1 MIPKIYSYIRFSS
14 TNQKKGSSLVR
25 QTEQIEAYAKRK
37 KMLLDDTYEF
47 QDLGVSAYK
56 GDNALFGKL
65 SIFLDLCKKGK
76 IAKGSILALEQ
87 IDRLSR
93 QKWDDSFSKIA
104 IPILQAGVTIYS
116 FYDEKEYSDPKDYN
130 SMSQLMASL
139 HHAHQYSLRLSNR
152 RKDTNI
158 RRRNENRPLTSLC
171 PLWMKMK
178 NDKTG
183 FELIQSKADIV
194 KKIVKYSLQGFGDT
208 QICQK
213 LNEGQ
218 VPTISGFKNWQNS
231 YISKILTHP
240 ALIGEYHPKEIVD
253 GKSKLIKDGAMI
265 GYYPSV
271 ITAKEWLLL
280 QSIRKERATKQ
291 RGRTGT
297 SVANLFTGIL
307 FDARDGM
314 PLQRLV
320 KAKSMSRLI
329 SSSFRNGLSHKK
341 FILTFPYE
349 PFENTLLYFL
359 ANEVQLNELY
369 VDNHTDSVEDKT
381 EILTLELA
389 DIETRISIINEE
401 IINGVNP
408 RYCVK
413 LLETLGTKKTEKES
427 EITNERN
434 KQSWN
439 ENCAT
444 ELSDLKA
451 LVSIKKHLS
460 LSDLRTKIKSKIK
473 RLVESIHVL
482 FIGKKK
488 SKFKTA
494 IVQIFFKTGGIK
506 ILAIETKENFLLNID
521 SKPNNIGQIDLRLFC
536 DEVKGKKTREIMA
549 KKEIEFLSIQQARA
563 KK

>member
-1 MIPKIYSYIRFSS
+1 MEPKIYSYIRFSS
-14 TNQKKGSSLVR
+14 TSQRKGSSFDR
-25 QTEQIEAYAKRK
+25 QTELIEAYAKRK
-37 KMLLDDTYEF
+37 GLPLDDTLKL
-47 QDLGVSAYK
+47 QDLGMSAYK

-65 SIFLDLCKKGK
+65 SVFLDLCKKGK
-76 IAKGSILALEQ
+76 IAKGSVLALEQ

-93 QKWDDSFSKIA
+93 QKWDDSFQEIA
-104 IPILQAGVTIYS
+104 KPIMQAGVTIYS
-116 FYDEKEYSDPKDYN
+116 FYDEKEYSDPKDFN

-139 HHAHQYSLRLSNR
+139 HQAHQFSLRLSNR

-158 RRRNENRPLTSLC
+158 RRRNENIPLTSLC
-171 PLWMKMK
+171 PLWMKLK
-178 NDKTG
+178 NDKKG
-183 FELIQSKADIV
+183 FELIKDKAVILKKMV
-194 KKIVKYSLQGFGDT
+194 KDYIKGYGDT
-208 QICQK
+208 TLCQK
-213 LNEGQ
+213 LNEEQ
-218 VPTISGFKNWQNS
+218 VPTISGFKNWTSS

-253 GKSKLIKDGAMI
+253 GKSKLIKDGVI
-265 GYYPSV
+265 KDYYPSV
-271 ITAKEWLLL
+271 ITVNEWLLL
-280 QSIRKERATKQ
+280 QSIRKEKATKQ
-291 RGRTGT
+291 RGPTGT

-314 PLQRLV
+314 TLQRLV
-320 KAKSMSRLI
+320 KAKSMPRLI

-349 PFENTLLYFL
+349 PFENALLYFL
-359 ANEVQLNELY
+359 ANEVQLNQLY
-369 VDNHTDSVEDKT
+369 VDNNENIVEDKT

-389 DIETRISIINEE
+389 DIEARISATEEE
-401 IINGVNP
+401 IISGGNP
-408 RYCVK
+408 RFYIK
-413 LLETLGTKKTEKES
+413 LLEKLGIKKTEKES
-427 EITNERN
+427 EIVNERN
-434 KQSWN
+434 KQSRN

-506 ILAIETKENFLLNID
+506 ILVIEAEEKLVLSID
-521 SKPNNIGQIDLRLFC
+521 SKQNNIEQIDLRLFC

-549 KKEIEFLSIQQARA
+549 KKEIEFLSIQQARV